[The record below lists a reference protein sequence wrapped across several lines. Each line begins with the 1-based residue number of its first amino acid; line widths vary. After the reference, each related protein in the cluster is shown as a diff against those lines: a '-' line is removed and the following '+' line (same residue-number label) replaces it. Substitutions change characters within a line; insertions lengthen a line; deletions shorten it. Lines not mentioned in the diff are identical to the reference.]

1 MPDPQPNAPPFS
13 PSTLDF
19 QVKRST
25 IKKVEPGYPGR
36 DRLGASRNGIC
47 SVVMENLE
55 EYLKHYFGYDE
66 FRPGQRAIIEAS
78 LQKQDALVIMPTGG
92 GKSLCF
98 QLPALLKPGVT
109 LVVSPLISLMQD
121 QVDALN
127 DQGIAATYLNSSLG
141 LQETLEREKQILN
154 RQIKLLYVSPERLM
168 QDRFQ
173 SFLRHVYDT
182 VGLDSLVVDEAHCV
196 SDWGHDFRPE
206 YRQLSEMRSR
216 FPQLPVMALTATAT
230 ERVRQDILAQLCLR
244 EPLIHVASFNRQNL
258 YYEVRQKQRGVY
270 SEIQQFLSQH
280 PDESGIIYCFS
291 RKRVNELTEKLR
303 DDGFSALP
311 YHAGLD
317 DRTRASNQTQFL
329 RDDVQIIVA
338 TIAFGMGI
346 NKSNVRFVIH
356 YDLPKTLEHYYQESG
371 RAGRDGEPSQCILY
385 FSYGDISSVEWMID
399 QKPDPS
405 ERQIAKRQLQEVI
418 DYAEGMDCRRTI
430 QLRYFGEHFAG
441 NCGNCD
447 RCQNPDPMEDWT
459 VEAQKFLS
467 CVARCEE
474 RFGMTH
480 IIQVL
485 RGSKSKRVKQY
496 RHDQLS
502 THGIGKDIS
511 VDQWRT
517 LGRSLL
523 TQGFMMASD
532 DSYRT
537 LSLNPRS
544 WQIFRKEV
552 EFKLPL
558 SKKVELVVSETV
570 SQARQDGEELFQKL
584 RALRKSLADA
594 RSLPPYMVFADSTL
608 RLMAQKQPQT
618 LDEFLNISGVG
629 QRKRDEYGVPFTEL
643 IRDHCQVMAARQVSE
658 RYYQAPKIGTTHED
672 TLRLFQQGLLPEA
685 IAQKRE
691 LAVSTIVT
699 HLADLIENGEAIDI
713 SSLVSTKQQEVIE
726 GAIAT
731 VGAKSLRV
739 IREHLKEVYSYEQIR
754 LARAKWQ
761 VQHPV
766 AP

>member
-1 MPDPQPNAPPFS
+1 MGDLRQNRTTFS
-13 PSTLDF
+13 TPALDS
-19 QVKRST
+19 QVKRFT
-25 IKKVEPGYPGR
+25 INR
-36 DRLGASRNGIC
+36 DGLVAARTQSLGASADELG

-66 FRPGQRAIIEAS
+66 FRPGQRSIIEAS
-78 LQKQDALVIMPTGG
+78 LQKRDALVIMPTGG

-98 QLPALLKPGVT
+98 QLPALLKPGIT

-127 DQGIAATYLNSSLG
+127 DQGVTATYLNSSLRVE
-141 LQETLEREKQILN
+141 ETLDREKQILE
-154 RQIKLLYVSPERLM
+154 RQMKLLYVSPERLM

-182 VGLDSLVVDEAHCV
+182 VGLDSLIVDEAHCV

-216 FPQLPVMALTATAT
+216 FPSLPVMALTATAT
-230 ERVRQDILAQLCLR
+230 ERVRQDILTQLRLR
-244 EPLIHVASFNRQNL
+244 EPLIHLASFNRQNL
-258 YYEVRQKQRGVY
+258 YYEVRPKQRDVY
-270 SEIQQFLSQH
+270 REIRQFLTQH
-280 PDESGIIYCFS
+280 QDESGIIYCFS
-291 RKRVNELTEKLR
+291 RKRVDELTEKLQE
-303 DDGFSALP
+303 DGFSALP

-317 DRTRASNQTQFL
+317 DRTRAHNQTQFL
-329 RDDVQIIVA
+329 RDDVQIMVA

-385 FSYGDISSVEWMID
+385 FSYGDINSVEWMID
-399 QKPDPS
+399 QKPDPH
-405 ERQIAKRQLQEVI
+405 ERQIAQRQLQEVI

-430 QLRYFGEHFAG
+430 QLRYFGEPFAG
-441 NCGNCD
+441 HCNNCD
-447 RCQNPDPMEDWT
+447 RCQNPEPLEDWT

-474 RFGMTH
+474 RFGMAH

-485 RGSKSKRVKQY
+485 RGSNSKKVKQY

-502 THGIGKDIS
+502 THGIGQDIS

-523 TQGFMMASD
+523 TQGFMDASD
-532 DSYRT
+532 DAYRT
-537 LSLNPRS
+537 LRLNPRS
-544 WQIFRKEV
+544 WQIFRKEI

-558 SKKVELVVSETV
+558 SKTVERISAETV
-570 SQARQDGEELFQKL
+570 SQSRQDGEELFQKL

-608 RLMAQKQPQT
+608 KVMAQKQPQT
-618 LDEFLNISGVG
+618 LDAFLNISGVG
-629 QRKRDEYGVPFTEL
+629 QRKQDEYG
-643 IRDHCQVMAARQVSE
+643 AA
-658 RYYQAPKIGTTHED
+658 
-672 TLRLFQQGLLPEA
+672 
-685 IAQKRE
+685 
-691 LAVSTIVT
+691 
-699 HLADLIENGEAIDI
+699 
-713 SSLVSTKQQEVIE
+713 
-726 GAIAT
+726 
-731 VGAKSLRV
+731 
-739 IREHLKEVYSYEQIR
+739 
-754 LARAKWQ
+754 
-761 VQHPV
+761 
-766 AP
+766 

>member
-1 MPDPQPNAPPFS
+1 
-13 PSTLDF
+13 
-19 QVKRST
+19 
-25 IKKVEPGYPGR
+25 
-36 DRLGASRNGIC
+36 
-47 SVVMENLE
+47 MENLA
-55 EYLKHYFGYDE
+55 EYLKHYFGYDA
-66 FRPGQRAIIEAS
+66 FRPGQQAIIETS
-78 LQKQDALVIMPTGG
+78 LQNRDALVIMPTGG

-127 DQGIAATYLNSSLG
+127 DQGIAATYLNSSLPMG
-141 LQETLEREKQILN
+141 EVIVRERLLLERK
-154 RQIKLLYVSPERLM
+154 IKLLYISPERLM

-173 SFLRHVYDT
+173 AFLRHVYDT

-206 YRQLSEMRSR
+206 YRQLSEMRSH
-216 FPQLPVMALTATAT
+216 FPKLPVMALTATAT
-230 ERVRQDILAQLCLR
+230 ERVREDILTQLRLR
-244 EPLIHVASFNRQNL
+244 EPFIHVASFNRPNL

-270 SEIQQFLSQH
+270 NELRQFLIQH
-280 PDESGIIYCFS
+280 QDESGIIYCFS
-291 RKRVNELTEKLR
+291 RKRVNELTEKLQK
-303 DDGFSALP
+303 DGFLALP

-317 DRTRASNQTQFL
+317 DHTRASNQTQFL

-399 QKPDPS
+399 QKPDS
-405 ERQIAKRQLQEVI
+405 NERQIAKRQLQEVI

-447 RCQNPDPMEDWT
+447 RCQNPEPLEDWT

-474 RFGMTH
+474 RFGMAH

-485 RGSKSKRVKQY
+485 RGAKSKRVKQY
-496 RHDQLS
+496 RHDELS

-523 TQGFMMASD
+523 TQGFMTASD
-532 DSYRT
+532 DMYRT

-544 WQIFRKEV
+544 WQIFRKEI

-558 SKKVELVVSETV
+558 SKKVERVLSETA

-608 RLMAQKQPQT
+608 RLMAQQQPQT
-618 LDEFLNISGVG
+618 LDDFLNISGVG
-629 QRKRDEYGVPFTEL
+629 QRKRDEYGAAFTEL
-643 IRDHCQVMAARQVSE
+643 IREHCQRVAEHQASE
-658 RYYQAPKIGTTHED
+658 RNHQAPKVGTTHGE
-672 TLRLFQQGLLPEA
+672 TLRLFQQGLSLEA
-685 IAQKRE
+685 IAQERE
-691 LAVSTIVT
+691 LKVQTVVN
-699 HLADLIENGEAIDI
+699 HLADLIENGENVDVSA
-713 SSLVSTKQQEVIE
+713 LVSATEQAVIE

-731 VGAKSLRV
+731 VGAKSLKV
-739 IREHLKEVYSYEQIR
+739 IREHLQEAYSYDQIR

-761 VQHPV
+761 TQQSVTE
-766 AP
+766 